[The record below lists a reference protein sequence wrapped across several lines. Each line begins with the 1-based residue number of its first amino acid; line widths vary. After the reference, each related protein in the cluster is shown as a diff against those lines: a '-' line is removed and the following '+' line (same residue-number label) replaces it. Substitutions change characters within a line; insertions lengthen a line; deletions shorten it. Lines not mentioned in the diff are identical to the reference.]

1 MTQRLSPKVYTITP
15 ERPFLATLAAGL
27 LRTTA
32 CDPMQLPRVTIL
44 LPTRR
49 AVRALREAFLRAPSA
64 GREPG
69 TPLLLPRMRP
79 IGDLDS
85 DELMLIDGSAESET
99 LAVPPAIPE
108 LRRHLLLTQLVMR
121 WDRLRGQRPLLPGQ
135 AAGLAASLARFLD
148 TVATEGA
155 DFARLADLV
164 PQDLAAHWQIVHR
177 FLEILPTRWPH
188 ILADEGALDAAARRN
203 RLLEHQAAAWR
214 RSPPSD
220 PVIAAGLIGGF
231 PALTGLLSVV
241 TTLSRGAVILPGL
254 DRRADEPEW
263 RAIERDEA
271 HPQYLLALLLRALQV
286 SPADVSDWP
295 PPPSPAPHPYHVPK
309 ELTDLPLFAAAE
321 RQAPEPMPLGP
332 RSFGAHEKEGA
343 DDEKRARRMR
353 LVGEALRPA
362 ATTDAWRRLPPQPAD
377 SFDGVSRF
385 DCTSAQQEAVTIA
398 LLLRR
403 KLETPGATGALVTPD
418 RELARRVAVEL
429 RRWAIEIDDSAGLP
443 LNRTPPGAFLRLVLY
458 LAASGLAPVP
468 LLAALKHPLAAGGLE
483 PAVFRRLARRL
494 EKAILGPRP
503 APGIAGLRAALR
515 DEDTGLQRF
524 VDRLDACLGRLP
536 DLLDHGAVPLARLVI
551 PHIEAAERLAA
562 SATEAGNARL
572 WVGEAGE
579 SAARFCHELIA
590 AARDFPPLSG
600 RDYPA
605 VFEAL
610 AGGVVVRPAFGR
622 HPRLAI
628 WGLVEARLQQAD
640 LLVLGG
646 LNEGSWPGSAEHD
659 PWMSRQMRRDFR
671 IAVPER
677 SVGIAAHDF
686 AQAFGAPEVVLTRA
700 ARHEGVPT
708 VPSRWLLRLDA
719 VLRAAG
725 LGYALRPD
733 AAIESA
739 VQQIDEAQHYR
750 PLPSPEPRPP
760 LTARPRQLSV
770 TQIETWLRDPYAIY
784 ARHILELEPL
794 DELDADPDRAD
805 LGIAIHR
812 ALDEFVHRHPR
823 ELPSEAEA
831 ELLQIGRAHFGALL
845 SRPGAWA
852 FWWPRFERI
861 VRWLIAKERAHRSLV
876 AESISECEGS
886 LTLPAPGGPFTLTA
900 KADRIDRLSAG
911 GFLLVDYKTG
921 SLPSKKEIVGG
932 YAAQLPL
939 EGAILRDGSFGAVTG
954 APAALEFW
962 RLTGGTPVG
971 QRYSIGNDD
980 PDMLIQ
986 RVLDRV
992 RSLIELF
999 DDPATPYLAEPEPK
1013 WAPRFSDYRHLERVT
1028 AREDEE

>member
-1 MTQRLSPKVYTITP
+1 MTAGDPLRLT
-15 ERPFLATLAAGL
+15 
-27 LRTTA
+27 
-32 CDPMQLPRVTIL
+32 RVTIL

-49 AVRALREAFLRAPSA
+49 AARALRDAFLRAAPE
-64 GREPG
+64 GREAG
-69 TPLLLPRMRP
+69 TPLLLPHMRP

-85 DELMLIDGSAESET
+85 DELT
-99 LAVPPAIPE
+99 LAERSADGDEITVPPPIPE
-108 LRRHLLLTQLVMR
+108 LRRRLLLTQLVMR
-121 WDRLRGQRPLLPGQ
+121 WGRVRGQAPLLPGQ
-135 AAGLAASLARFLD
+135 AAALAGSLARFLD

-155 DFARLADLV
+155 DFAGLTDLV
-164 PQDLAAHWQIVHR
+164 PRDLAAHWQIVHK
-177 FLEILPTRWPH
+177 FLGILPSQWPH
-188 ILADEGALDAAARRN
+188 ILAAEGALDPAVRRN
-203 RLLEHQAAAWR
+203 RLLERQAAAWR
-214 RSPPSD
+214 GSPPSD
-220 PVIAAGLIGGF
+220 PVVAAGLTGGI
-231 PALTGLLSVV
+231 PAMTELLSVV
-241 TTLSRGAVILPGL
+241 AALDQGAVILPGL
-254 DRRADEPEW
+254 DRRAEEAEW
-263 RAIERDEA
+263 RMIERDEA
-271 HPQYLLALLLRALQV
+271 HPQYLLAQLLHALGV
-286 SPADVSDWP
+286 APAEVRDWP
-295 PPPSPAPHPYHVPK
+295 PPPAPHSCNLTE
-309 ELTDLPLFAAAE
+309 ELEDLPLFAVAAAK
-321 RQAPEPMPLGP
+321 RLTPQTAPLGP
-332 RSFGAHEKEGA
+332 RFRAG
-343 DDEKRARRMR
+343 DDEKRARRVR

-362 ATTDAWRRLPPQPAD
+362 ATTDVWRRLPPQASD
-377 SFDGVSRF
+377 TFDGVSRF
-385 DCTSAQQEAVTIA
+385 DCASAQQEAVTIA

-403 KLETPGATGALVTPD
+403 KLETPGATAALVTPD

-429 RRWAIEIDDSAGLP
+429 RRWGIEIDDSAGLP
-443 LNRTPPGAFLRLVLY
+443 LNRTPPGAFLRLVLD
-458 LAASGLAPVP
+458 LAGSGLAPVP
-468 LLAALKHPLAAGGLE
+468 LLAALKHPLAAGGLD

-503 APGIAGLRAALR
+503 APGVTGLRAALR

-536 DLLDHGAVPLARLVI
+536 ELLDHGAVPLARLVI
-551 PHIEAAERLAA
+551 PNIEAAERLAA
-562 SATEAGNARL
+562 SATEAGSARL

-579 SAARFCHELIA
+579 SAARFCHELVD

-605 VFEAL
+605 LFEAL
-610 AGGVVVRPAFGR
+610 AARVVVRPAFGR

-646 LNEGSWPGSAEHD
+646 LNEGGWPGSAELD

-686 AQAFGAPEVVLTRA
+686 AQAFGAPEVALTRA
-700 ARHEGVPT
+700 ARQEGVPT

-725 LGYALRPD
+725 LGHALRPD
-733 AAIESA
+733 AAIEAA

-861 VRWLIAKERAHRSLV
+861 VRWLVAQERVHRALV
-876 AESISECEGS
+876 AESMSECEGR

-900 KADRIDRLSAG
+900 KADRIDRLAAG

-921 SLPSKKEIVGG
+921 SLPSKKEVKWGF
-932 YAAQLPL
+932 APQLPL
-939 EGAILRDGSFGAVTG
+939 EGAILRDGSFGAVAG
-954 APAALEFW
+954 VPAALEFW
-962 RLTGGTPVG
+962 RLTGGVPVG
-971 QRYSIGNDD
+971 ERRPIGDDD
-980 PDMLIQ
+980 PDKLIQ

-992 RSLIELF
+992 RSLIERF
-999 DDPATPYLAEPEPK
+999 DDPATPYLVEPEPQ
-1013 WAPRFSDYRHLERVT
+1013 WAPRFSDYRHLERVA